1 MKTRIL
7 YRFILAITAT
17 WLALPIHAQ
26 TKPNILFILSDDH
39 SASFLASYGNPD
51 LKTPNIDKLAKEGI
65 QFNKAYTTAPQCV
78 PSRAAIMT
86 GRSQVEIGQTR
97 FTAPLSADIKA
108 YPEYLREA
116 GYYTGIAGRT
126 FHLNGTKRDK
136 VTEAIYDKYQ
146 LETFKNRVDYLRI
159 ATKLEE
165 THSQYLEF
173 LNQVPKDKP
182 FFLQLAFSD
191 PHRVFDAKDYEPDP
205 TKIKVPAAFPDT
217 KLLREDLAAYY
228 GEIQRFDESVGKLL
242 DELTKRGLDKNTL
255 VIFIGDNGGA
265 LIRGKGTLH
274 RLGIHVPLIARFPGV
289 IKPAQVSNALVSGI
303 DIAPTILSVAGVA
316 IPKEITGKSLVPAF
330 QGTPY
335 TGHEYIYSAR
345 SAHGAGLPIS
355 TDHFDLGRTV
365 FNQKYKLI
373 YNALW
378 QLPYTPVDFK
388 TQPFW
393 LDLQQKHEDGRL
405 DKKWD
410 ELLFSKTRPLF
421 ELYDLEKDIEEFNN
435 LSGKPEYASI
445 EKELKDK
452 LQEWMIVN
460 KDYLPLPLE
469 PDVQR

>member
-1 MKTRIL
+1 MKNQILFYFIFLFFSLQTQAQITR
-7 YRFILAITAT
+7 
-17 WLALPIHAQ
+17 
-26 TKPNILFILSDDH
+26 PNILFILSDDH
-39 SASFLASYGNPD
+39 SAQFLGTYGDPN
-51 LKTPNIDKLAKEGI
+51 LKTPNIDKLAKDGI

-78 PSRAAIMT
+78 PSRASIMT

-126 FHLNGTKRDK
+126 FHLDGTKRDK

-165 THSQYLEF
+165 THSQYTEF

-191 PHRVFDAKDYEPDP
+191 PHRIFDAIDFEPDP

-228 GEIQRFDESVGKLL
+228 GEIQRFDASVGKILE
-242 DELTKRGLDKNTL
+242 ELTKRGLEKNTL

-274 RLGIHVPLIARFPGV
+274 KLGIHVPLIARFPGV
-289 IKPAQVSNALVSGI
+289 IKPGQISNAMVSGI
-303 DIAPTILSVAGVA
+303 DIAPTILTVAGVPV
-316 IPKEITGKSLVPAF
+316 PKEITGKSLLPAF
-330 QGTPY
+330 QSKPY
-335 TGHEYIYSAR
+335 EGHEYVYAAR
-345 SAHGAGLPIS
+345 SAHGGGLPTS

-388 TQPFW
+388 KEPFW

-405 DKKWD
+405 DEKWD
-410 ELLFSKTRPLF
+410 NLLFSSTRPLF
-421 ELYDLEKDIEEFNN
+421 ELYNTEVDPEEFTN
-435 LSGKPEYASI
+435 LSGKPEIAAI
-445 EKELKDK
+445 EADLKAK

-460 KDYLPLPLE
+460 KDYLPLPIE
-469 PDVQR
+469 PTIKR

>member
-1 MKTRIL
+1 MKRISAL
-7 YRFILAITAT
+7 L
-17 WLALPIHAQ
+17 LALGIGLHAFAQ
-26 TKPNILFILSDDH
+26 SKPNILFILSDDH
-39 SASFLASYGNPD
+39 SASFLSTYGNPD

-65 QFNKAYTTAPQCV
+65 QFNKAFTTAPQCV
-78 PSRAAIMT
+78 PSRASLMT
-86 GRSQVEIGQTR
+86 GRSQVEIGMTR
-97 FTAPLSADIKA
+97 FSAPLPAEIKS

-159 ATKLEE
+159 ATKLDE
-165 THSQYLEF
+165 THAQYLEF

-191 PHRVFDAKDYEPDP
+191 PHRIFDAKEYEPDP
-205 TKIKVPAAFPDT
+205 AKIKVPAYFPDT

-289 IKPAQVSNALVSGI
+289 IKPGQVSNALVSGI
-303 DIAPTILSVAGVA
+303 DIAPTILTAAGVTV
-316 IPKEITGKSLVPAF
+316 PKEITGKSLFPAF
-330 QGTPY
+330 QGNPY
-335 TGHEYIYSAR
+335 NGHEHVYAAR
-345 SAHGAGLPIS
+345 SAHGAGLPTS

-393 LDLQQKHEDGRL
+393 FDLQQLHADGRL

-410 ELLFSKTRPLF
+410 ELLFSPTRPLF
-421 ELYDLEKDIEEFNN
+421 ELYDLEKDPEEFAN
-435 LSGKPEYASI
+435 LSGKPEYRQI
-445 EKELKDK
+445 ESELKAK
-452 LQEWMIVN
+452 LQEWMILN
-460 KDYLPLPLE
+460 KDYLPLPIE
-469 PDVQR
+469 PEIQR

>member
-1 MKTRIL
+1 MRYLFLLTLLFASIVG
-7 YRFILAITAT
+7 FSQ
-17 WLALPIHAQ
+17 P
-26 TKPNILFILSDDH
+26 KPNVLFILSDDH

-51 LKTPNIDKLAKEGI
+51 LKTPNIDKLAKDGI
-65 QFNKAYTTAPQCV
+65 QFNKAFTTAPQCV

-86 GRSQVEIGQTR
+86 GRSQVEIGMSR
-97 FTAPLSADIKA
+97 FTAPLPADIKS

-165 THSQYLEF
+165 TQAQYIEF

-191 PHRVFDAKDYEPDP
+191 PHRIFDAKEYEPDP
-205 TKIKVPAAFPDT
+205 AKIKVPAAFPDT

-289 IKPAQVSNALVSGI
+289 IKPSQVSNALVSGL
-303 DIAPTILSVAGVA
+303 DIAPTILTAAGIP
-316 IPKEITGKSLVPAF
+316 IPKEFAGKSLLPAF

-335 TGHEYIYSAR
+335 AGHEYIYSAR
-345 SAHGAGLPIS
+345 SAHGGGLPTS

-393 LDLQQKHEDGRL
+393 LDLLQKHEDGRL

-410 ELLFSKTRPLF
+410 DLLFSKTRPLF

-435 LSGKPEYASI
+435 LSGRPEFASI

-452 LQEWMIVN
+452 LQEWMILN